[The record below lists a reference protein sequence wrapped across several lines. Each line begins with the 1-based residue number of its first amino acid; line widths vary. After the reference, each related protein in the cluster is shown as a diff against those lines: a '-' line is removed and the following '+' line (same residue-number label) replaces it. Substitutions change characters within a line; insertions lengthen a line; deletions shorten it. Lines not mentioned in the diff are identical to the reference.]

1 MPRKDCPHMDLLVTV
16 ENITVSPSP
25 TARNLGV
32 VLDIQL
38 CCTAN
43 ITAVA
48 RSCRFALYNIRR
60 IRPFLTR
67 EAAQLLVQEL
77 VIFRLDYCNSL
88 LAGLPA
94 SAIKPLLNLPKFS
107 HLVAR
112 IRFKVMV
119 LSYKAVNGTAPAYL
133 QALVKP
139 YTPAQSSTTSAGRL
153 VPPSLRASKGWSARS
168 QLFSV
173 LGPQWRAPFPCQN
186 RRFVP
191 DTCFYLLR

>member
-1 MPRKDCPHMDLLVTV
+1 MADVSTWTTAHHLRLNLNKTELLLIPGKDSPHMDLLVTV

-32 VLDIQL
+32 VLDNQL

-67 EAAQLLVQEL
+67 EAAQLLVQSL
-77 VIFRLDYCNSL
+77 VISRLDYCNSL

-94 SAIKPLLNLPKFS
+94 SAIKPLQ
-107 HLVAR
+107 R
-112 IRFKVMV
+112 IQKR
-119 LSYKAVNGTAPAYL
+119 
-133 QALVKP
+133 Q
-139 YTPAQSSTTSAGRL
+139 
-153 VPPSLRASKGWSARS
+153 
-168 QLFSV
+168 
-173 LGPQWRAPFPCQN
+173 RAPCSTYRSSPM
-186 RRFVP
+186 
-191 DTCFYLLR
+191 